1 VAVAP
6 LLLVADLPRRGLMG
20 ILNVTP
26 DSFSD
31 GGAYLDPG
39 LAVAHGLELA
49 AAGAAVIDVGGE
61 STRPGAAPVDAEEEL
76 RRIVPVVRA
85 LAGQVSV
92 PLSIDTTKAVV
103 ARAALDEGARMVNDV
118 SGGTAD
124 PELVR
129 VAARAGA
136 AYVAMHMRGTPRT
149 MQDAP
154 HYDDVVGEVCGELQV
169 RVAHAL
175 ASGIDA
181 RALLADPGIGFAK
194 TASHNLAL
202 LRALPELATRVG
214 VPIMVGTSRKSFL
227 ARITADD
234 TMEARD
240 DTMVA
245 RDDATLATTVWCFEQ
260 GAALVRVHD
269 VAGSR
274 RAVALLEAMERA
286 TPEGIAA

>member
-1 VAVAP
+1 
-6 LLLVADLPRRGLMG
+6 MG
-20 ILNVTP
+20 IVNVTP

-39 LAVAHGLELA
+39 AAVAHGLELA

-61 STRPGAAPVDAEEEL
+61 STRPGAAPVDADEEL
-76 RRIVPVVRA
+76 RRVLPVVRA
-85 LAGQVSV
+85 LADRVGV
-92 PLSIDTTKAVV
+92 PVSIDTTKAAV
-103 ARAALDEGARMVNDV
+103 ARAALDAGARMVNDV

-129 VAARAGA
+129 VAAAAGA
-136 AYVAMHMRGTPRT
+136 AYVAMHIRGTPRT
-149 MQDAP
+149 MQDSP
-154 HYDDVVGEVCGELQV
+154 HYDDVVGEVCDELRV

-175 ASGIDA
+175 EVGVDA
-181 RALLADPGIGFAK
+181 RALLVDPGIGFAK
-194 TASHNLAL
+194 TAAHNVAL
-202 LRALPELATRVG
+202 LRALPEVAARVG
-214 VPIMVGTSRKSFL
+214 MPVMVGTSRKSFL
-227 ARITADD
+227 ARIVAGTDD
-234 TMEARD
+234 S
-240 DTMVA
+240 MVA

-274 RAVALLEAMERA
+274 RAVALLETMDRA